1 MASDASGTWVAAER
15 GEASAPS
22 GWTFLSL
29 LPMTMLPFRLCPGAG
44 RGPILFALAAA
55 LCGGSAS
62 AFAAAPP
69 SAGDAA
75 FPASAGHALL
85 TAHNVG
91 MMVAAV
97 LVFIMNLGFACLEAG
112 LTRSKNTVN
121 LLFKNTMV
129 PCIALLTYAA
139 VGFSLMYP
147 GAEHAGGWFG
157 FAGFGLDRNGVET
170 AADAHASGYWMRF
183 LFQGMF
189 AATAATIVSGA
200 VAERI
205 KFGSFLVFTALF
217 VTFSYPVT
225 GMWAWGHGWLRQ
237 LETPFHDFAGSALV
251 HSVGGW
257 SALAGVMLLGP
268 RLGKYR
274 DGRIHPILG
283 HSMPLAAIGM
293 FLLWFG
299 WFGFNGGAA
308 LSADPD
314 ALSLV
319 LVVTALG
326 AAAGGVG
333 ATLTS
338 WIVLKKPDLSMAL
351 NGVLGGLVG
360 ITAGADQF
368 GPEHAVAIG
377 IVAGVL
383 VVFSIFFFDTRK
395 LDDPVGALSVHLVG
409 GIWGTLAVGLFG
421 NLAGVGQLVSQAI
434 GVLAVGGFTF
444 AFALAAFAAIRRSLG
459 LRVSADEEIE
469 GLDLGEHGTEAYPDF
484 TPAHKS

>member
-1 MASDASGTWVAAER
+1 
-15 GEASAPS
+15 
-22 GWTFLSL
+22 
-29 LPMTMLPFRLCPGAG
+29 
-44 RGPILFALAAA
+44 
-55 LCGGSAS
+55 
-62 AFAAAPP
+62 
-69 SAGDAA
+69 
-75 FPASAGHALL
+75 
-85 TAHNVG
+85 
-91 MMVAAV
+91 
-97 LVFIMNLGFACLEAG
+97 MNLGFACLESG

-121 LLFKNTMV
+121 ILFQNAMV

-139 VGFSLMYP
+139 VGFGLMHP
-147 GAEHAGGWFG
+147 GAEQAGGWAG
-157 FAGFGLDRNGVET
+157 FAGFGLHPPSG
-170 AADAHASGYWMRF
+170 AHASGQTTYWAHF
-183 LFQGMF
+183 LFQAMF
-189 AATAATIVSGA
+189 AATAVTIVSGA

-205 KFGSFLVFTALF
+205 KFLSFLVFTALF
-217 VTFSYPVT
+217 VTLSYPVT
-225 GMWAWGHGWLRQ
+225 GMWSWGHGWLSR
-237 LETPFHDFAGSALV
+237 LETPFHDFAGSTLV

-257 SALAGVMLLGP
+257 GALAGVMLLGP

-283 HSMPLAAIGM
+283 HSMPLATIGT

-308 LSADPD
+308 LSADP
-314 ALSLV
+314 AEVPLV
-319 LVVTALG
+319 LIVTALG

-333 ATLTS
+333 ATLAS

-351 NGVLGGLVG
+351 NGILGGLVG

-368 GPEHAVAIG
+368 GPLQAAVIG
-377 IVAGVL
+377 TVAGVL

-421 NLAGVGQLVSQAI
+421 KLAGVDQLVAQATGI
-434 GVLAVGGFTF
+434 LAVGGFTF
-444 AFALAAFAAIRRSLG
+444 VFALAVFAIIRRSLG

-469 GLDLGEHGTEAYPDF
+469 GLDFGEHGTEAYPDF